1 MQESMSFN
9 YEPASEPQM
18 DVTATDVDGQSVLHC
33 AAGHE
38 AASMSLKYEPAS
50 EAARQSTLLRPS
62 TPGGNSSRFG
72 HEAGHEASG
81 HVQLGTGGRDVMGD
95 VVSALVA
102 ARANIHAQ
110 DARLAPFSSSLLLSS
125 LELSDTHVYEP

>member
-1 MQESMSFN
+1 
-9 YEPASEPQM
+9 M

-38 AASMSLKYEPAS
+38 AALEAGHVTEPGH
-50 EAARQSTLLRPS
+50 EL
-62 TPGGNSSRFG
+62 G
-72 HEAGHEASG
+72 HEAPGGHEASSR
-81 HVQLGTGGRDVMGD
+81 VQISAGGRDAMGDVMGG

-110 DARLAPFSSSLLLSS
+110 DSRHHPRPTS
-125 LELSDTHVYEP
+125 